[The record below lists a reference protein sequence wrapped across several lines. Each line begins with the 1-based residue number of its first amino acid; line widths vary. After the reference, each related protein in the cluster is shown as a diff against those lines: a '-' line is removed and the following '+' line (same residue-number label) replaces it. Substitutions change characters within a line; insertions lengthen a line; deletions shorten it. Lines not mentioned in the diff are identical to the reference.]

1 VAEKEPIAAP
11 VFQTKSAYATS
22 ILRQALAEGRY
33 VAGERLLATKL
44 ARDLGLSTTPV
55 REALRQL
62 ASDGLVE
69 IAPHR
74 GVRVVD
80 IPLVD
85 LSDVYVARAIV
96 EPAAARLAAEH
107 IGPDQIARLRRVHAE
122 FIKTASAR
130 QPDVARLRSLNEE
143 FHFVIYSSTE
153 SPLLRRMICAA
164 WAASPEDT
172 FGVLSL
178 KKARDDHG
186 ELIGALAAGN
196 GARAERLM
204 REHIE
209 AAGEAL
215 RRFKKRS
222 RKKNPTQ

>member
-1 VAEKEPIAAP
+1 MAEKHPTAAP
-11 VFQTKSAYATS
+11 VFQTKSAYAAS

-44 ARDLGLSTTPV
+44 AQDLGLSTTPV

-62 ASDGLVE
+62 ASDGLLE

-74 GVRVVD
+74 GVRVAD

-96 EPAAARLAAEH
+96 EPAAAKLAAQR
-107 IGPDQIARLRRVHAE
+107 IGPDEIAKLRRVHAE

-130 QPDVARLRSLNEE
+130 SPDVSRLRALNEE
-143 FHFVIYSSTE
+143 FHFIIYHSTE
-153 SPLLRRMICAA
+153 SPLLRRMICTA

-172 FGVLSL
+172 FGVLPL
-178 KKARDDHG
+178 KNARDDHG
-186 ELIGALAAGN
+186 KLIDALAAGN
-196 GARAERLM
+196 GERAERLM
-204 REHIE
+204 RRHIE
-209 AAGEAL
+209 ASGEVL
-215 RRFKKRS
+215 RRFKRRS
-222 RKKNPTQ
+222 GKSKPA